1 MHHKHDVSSKDVFSI
16 TDMAA
21 GIFFWKF
28 STISKEAAKRYILSP
43 QITFSSS
50 SLFLLIRLRLP
61 SPGWDGNLR
70 LKRRKNEE
78 KEKVK
83 WGDKMC
89 LFAYDAKFS
98 TKNPSGHI
106 YDIKGIFWAYIMFMV
121 HIPFNLVISLT
132 TFPKF
137 ILAYYDPDIDHRYLK
152 FHILLWEKYKEYE
165 QSYNSLT
172 LTQV

>member
-28 STISKEAAKRYILSP
+28 CTISKEAAKRYILPP

-61 SPGWDGNLR
+61 SPGWDGKLW

-98 TKNPSGHI
+98 TKNPSSHI

-121 HIPFNLVISLT
+121 HIPFNGWIALYCWIAVNTLWKYLIYKQIIETEETLS
-132 TFPKF
+132 
-137 ILAYYDPDIDHRYLK
+137 DIYLQ
-152 FHILLWEKYKEYE
+152 WKE
-165 QSYNSLT
+165 L
-172 LTQV
+172 

>member
-1 MHHKHDVSSKDVFSI
+1 MIHKYDVILKDVFCI

-21 GIFFWKF
+21 GIYFWKF
-28 STISKEAAKRYILSP
+28 CTISKAAAKRYILSP

-106 YDIKGIFWAYIMFMV
+106 YDIKGIFWANIIFMV
-121 HIPFNLVISLT
+121 HIPLKA
-132 TFPKF
+132 KF
-137 ILAYYDPDIDHRYLK
+137 
-152 FHILLWEKYKEYE
+152 
-165 QSYNSLT
+165 S
-172 LTQV
+172 

>member
-1 MHHKHDVSSKDVFSI
+1 MSLKYTSKRFQLFMINKIYNHSRPRTLYLSALSLTITPILLHPSINIDIKVSGIFKGNMHHKHDVSPKDIFSI

-28 STISKEAAKRYILSP
+28 CTISKEAAKRYILSP

-106 YDIKGIFWAYIMFMV
+106 YDIKGIF
-121 HIPFNLVISLT
+121 
-132 TFPKF
+132 
-137 ILAYYDPDIDHRYLK
+137 
-152 FHILLWEKYKEYE
+152 
-165 QSYNSLT
+165 
-172 LTQV
+172 

>member
-1 MHHKHDVSSKDVFSI
+1 MHHKHDISSKDVFSI
-16 TDMAA
+16 TDMAV

-106 YDIKGIFWAYIMFMV
+106 YDIKCFFWVYVIFMV
-121 HIPFNLVISLT
+121 HIPFKAESAKL
-132 TFPKF
+132 
-137 ILAYYDPDIDHRYLK
+137 HYLI
-152 FHILLWEKYKEYE
+152 H
-165 QSYNSLT
+165 
-172 LTQV
+172 

>member
-28 STISKEAAKRYILSP
+28 CTISKEAAKRYILSP

-121 HIPFNLVISLT
+121 HIPFKFSIHLQFWGRPLRPWVKHRSPSWTGKACNL
-132 TFPKF
+132 
-137 ILAYYDPDIDHRYLK
+137 
-152 FHILLWEKYKEYE
+152 LLWYL
-165 QSYNSLT
+165 NSPSLF
-172 LTQV
+172 VGHF

>member
-1 MHHKHDVSSKDVFSI
+1 MQSSLMSKNWKFRKFFRPRRLRFGFKGNMHHKHDVSSKDVFSI

-28 STISKEAAKRYILSP
+28 CTISKEAAKRYILSP

-98 TKNPSGHI
+98 TKIPAAI
-106 YDIKGIFWAYIMFMV
+106 FMIKKCNFWAYIIFAY
-121 HIPFNLVISLT
+121 SL
-132 TFPKF
+132 
-137 ILAYYDPDIDHRYLK
+137 
-152 FHILLWEKYKEYE
+152 
-165 QSYNSLT
+165 
-172 LTQV
+172 

>member
-28 STISKEAAKRYILSP
+28 CTISKEAAKRYILSP

-121 HIPFNLVISLT
+121 HIPFKCSWQT
-132 TFPKF
+132 HESF
-137 ILAYYDPDIDHRYLK
+137 LK
-152 FHILLWEKYKEYE
+152 HAWNFLW
-165 QSYNSLT
+165 SPL
-172 LTQV
+172 

>member
-1 MHHKHDVSSKDVFSI
+1 MEVPGTPIGASFFEFELKPTGKDSADHKHDESSKDVFSI

-28 STISKEAAKRYILSP
+28 CTISKEAAKRYILSP

-98 TKNPSGHI
+98 TKNPSDHI

-121 HIPFNLVISLT
+121 HIPFKIVI
-132 TFPKF
+132 
-137 ILAYYDPDIDHRYLK
+137 DIVYSCPCYLRK
-152 FHILLWEKYKEYE
+152 TII
-165 QSYNSLT
+165 
-172 LTQV
+172 VV